1 MRPLNF
7 ICVLLLT
14 GFLLGFS
21 SKDALAEA
29 VIPSPTAI
37 TFNDFFLDFIDDNEL
52 SLTPLGTA
60 DLSLPVLTL
69 PVTGV
74 TVLGT
79 LEQVAV
85 EHEGSGL
92 GIAGGPL
99 NLSVNLQ
106 NLVIDTVA
114 LNVVG
119 DLDVNGLVPPSTP
132 LTLFELVGGQTQ
144 GELDLLVSSDLAGIM
159 STFLGIDDLAG
170 VNIASLTTPQAVPL
184 PPAAWL
190 FLTALCSVSIF
201 RKVAVRA

>member
-1 MRPLNF
+1 MRAVF
-7 ICVLLLT
+7 FVSILLLAS
-14 GFLLGFS
+14 LSLGLA
-21 SKDALAEA
+21 SKDARAEA

-37 TFNDFFLDFIDDNEL
+37 TFNDFFLDFVDDNEL
-52 SLTPLGTA
+52 SVTPLGTA
-60 DLSLPVLTL
+60 DLSVPVLTL

-85 EHEGSGL
+85 EHEGSGF
-92 GIAGGPL
+92 GISGGPL

-106 NLVIDTVA
+106 NLVIDTLA
-114 LNVVG
+114 LNIMG

-144 GELDLLVSSDLAGIM
+144 GELDLLVSADLAGIM
-159 STFLGIDDLAG
+159 STFLGIDDLSGA
-170 VNIASLTTPQAVPL
+170 NIASLTAPQAVPL

-190 FLTALCSVSIF
+190 FLTALCSVFIF
-201 RKVAVRA
+201 RKMASRA